1 MLGEYDDAKSVL
13 ALIPNQFNF
22 SKAEEDEH
30 ANYIRFNNLKTG
42 IYQSGRNWTNI
53 TDREKTTLRSIRE
66 STKGR
71 SSSMANGVL
80 CFFYDDCQEIDIPD
94 FSLNRGN
101 TKKLEKGEN
110 SENKNNTNSLYI
122 YPNPANE
129 SVEII
134 NLNPENQIVK
144 NEILTTMGQLLKTD
158 YLTKEPIKINLK
170 NLEAGIYLIK
180 TYFNNGITKINK
192 IIIK

>member
-1 MLGEYDDAKSVL
+1 
-13 ALIPNQFNF
+13 
-22 SKAEEDEH
+22 
-30 ANYIRFNNLKTG
+30 
-42 IYQSGRNWTNI
+42 
-53 TDREKTTLRSIRE
+53 
-66 STKGR
+66 
-71 SSSMANGVL
+71 
-80 CFFYDDCQEIDIPD
+80 
-94 FSLNRGN
+94 
-101 TKKLEKGEN
+101 KGEN

-180 TYFNNGITKINK
+180 TYFNNGITKITK